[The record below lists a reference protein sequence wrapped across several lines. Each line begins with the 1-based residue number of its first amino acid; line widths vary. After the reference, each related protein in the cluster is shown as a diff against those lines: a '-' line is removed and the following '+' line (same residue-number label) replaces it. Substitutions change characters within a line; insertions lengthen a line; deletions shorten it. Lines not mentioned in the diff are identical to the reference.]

1 MTLRPLALAALLLLA
16 PVPGAAH
23 AAETALPPATGEI
36 GRASCRERV

>member
-23 AAETALPPATGEI
+23 AAETALPPATGADSPD
-36 GRASCRERV
+36 RKSVV